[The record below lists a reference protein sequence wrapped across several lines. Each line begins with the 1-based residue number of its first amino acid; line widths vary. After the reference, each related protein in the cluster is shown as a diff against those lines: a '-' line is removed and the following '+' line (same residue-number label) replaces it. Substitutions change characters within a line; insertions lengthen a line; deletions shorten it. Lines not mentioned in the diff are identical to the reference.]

1 MKLFPKGWSPTK
13 LILPIMNRING
24 NKGKKILTGTILL
37 AVAISLVHFLTFSKE
52 EIYLDFLHQLL
63 TKLYFLPVLLG
74 ALFLGKKGAIKLAI
88 IVSILYLPHS
98 INTGIF
104 SKFYIAENLSELI
117 LIWTVGIVAGIL
129 IDKLKNTQAEKA
141 RLTAIEKVSSVLNV
155 VNNDIMND
163 YSACVGLTKSLTSI
177 HNSGDGNTF
186 TANLLSKKLER
197 LGAHITHL
205 SNLAAP
211 KPIKKTKYNLFHL
224 TNKCVNEILQN
235 NSGYNVSF
243 MNGTKLPAVYID
255 VRQIEFALKQI
266 SQSFFEQNGGNK
278 ELVVSATKNNQFVKI
293 SLTLNGKKKSL
304 KNKKLEMFDL
314 VANPEKGYSFTLA
327 SSIIRA
333 HGGDVEFDTGEGG
346 ISSIHFNL
354 PINEDYYDE
363 PEN

>member
-1 MKLFPKGWSPTK
+1 MKRFIDFLVK
-13 LILPIMNRING
+13 LESSGDR
-24 NKGKKILTGTILL
+24 KKILFRTILG
-37 AVAISLVHFLTFSKE
+37 AIAISLVHFITYDTG
-52 EIYLDFLHQLL
+52 EIYFEFLHELL
-63 TKLYFLPVLLG
+63 TKLYFIPVLIA
-74 ALFLGKKGAIKLAI
+74 ALLLGKKGAIQLSM

-98 INTGIF
+98 INTVVF
-104 SKFYIAENLSELI
+104 SKLNVVENISELI

-129 IDKLKNTQAEKA
+129 IDKLKNAQAEKA
-141 RLTAIEKVSSVLNV
+141 RLAAIEKVSSVLNV

-177 HNSGDGNTF
+177 HNNDDGNTF

-211 KPIKKTKYNLFHL
+211 KPIKKIRYNFFHL
-224 TNKCVNEILQN
+224 TKKCVNEIIQKN
-235 NSGYNVSF
+235 PGYNVSF
-243 MNGTKLPAVYID
+243 IKGTKPCLPAGRLPPVYMD
-255 VRQIEFALKQI
+255 VRQIEFAVKQI
-266 SQSFFEQNGGNK
+266 SQSFLEQNGGNK
-278 ELVVSATKNNQFVKI
+278 VLVVSAKKNNRFVKT
-293 SLTLNGKKKSL
+293 SLTLNGKKRSL
-304 KNKKLEMFDL
+304 KNKNVEVFDL

-333 HGGDVEFDTGEGG
+333 HGGDVEFDTSEGG

-363 PEN
+363 T